1 MDVIP
6 EQLDPKIFV
15 RDRFRR
21 KGGGGHEV
29 EMATFVTLLRE
40 LCPGAAWWRMGT
52 LKWLLSGCLM
62 IATSLEAGAS
72 WAWLNREVVRLEAR
86 REVLESS
93 LELLPDSPQPQPHER
108 AGFHSGFA
116 PRADA
121 VRWVQVD
128 LGVER
133 ELEAVVVVPAMLG
146 AAEAYGFP
154 NRFRVDASND
164 PLFAD
169 SVPLLD
175 HTNDDASPVLAPWHI
190 VVHELKA
197 RYVRFTATKL
207 SPQPGMSSRF
217 IFCLGELL
225 VFSGGRNVALNSDV
239 FAPNAVETLPT
250 WSPRHLVDGTYAL
263 GLPVKAG
270 EKYSNGWHSA
280 ISTTAEVTKWV
291 QMDWGSPQRVEE
303 IRLIPAHPRDYPDR
317 FGFGFPRRF
326 KVEADARVV
335 FDSTGVDFANP
346 GDTPV
351 AIPTPGLQAREIR
364 ITATRLWE
372 RSGDFVFALAEIQ
385 AFGGGKNL
393 ALGSAV
399 RSLDETTTV
408 AWKSEHLVDGLSS
421 SGVLI
426 DESEWLS
433 GLSKRR
439 ELMAELGALTR
450 AQASALGLAQT
461 RAVWLAGLIFLG
473 GASFA
478 VVAVLHSRRVR
489 EREMETLR
497 QRISRDLHDEIGSH
511 LGSIRL
517 MSELALREGEASESL
532 DEIHRLAGEAAESMR
547 GIIWLV
553 REGDA
558 PKLTSLVEAMRQSA
572 AALLK
577 GIDWHLQA
585 PGGDDAIAAS
595 LTFHR
600 QVFLLFREAVHN
612 IAKHANATRVEI
624 ELSWQSKRFR
634 LCMVDNGRGFDVAAV
649 TAGNGLANL
658 RHRAEVIGGELGVIS
673 EPGKG
678 TRITLESALS

>member
-1 MDVIP
+1 MV
-6 EQLDPKIFV
+6 
-15 RDRFRR
+15 
-21 KGGGGHEV
+21 
-29 EMATFVTLLRE
+29 
-40 LCPGAAWWRMGT
+40 
-52 LKWLLSGCLM
+52 LKWLLLSFGM
-62 IATSLEAGAS
+62 ATTAVQAGGP
-72 WAWLNREVVRLEAR
+72 WAWLNGEIGQLQTRRQEA
-86 REVLESS
+86 EAALAV
-93 LELLPDSPQPQPHER
+93 LPDSPLPQPHER

-116 PRADA
+116 PRADG

-133 ELEAVVVVPAMLG
+133 ELDAVVVVPAMLG

-154 NRFRVDASND
+154 KRFRVDASND

-190 VVHELKA
+190 QAHRVTA

-207 SPQPGMSSRF
+207 SPQPGLGSRF

-225 VFSGGRNVALNSDV
+225 VFSGGRNVALHGDV

-250 WSPRHLVDGTYAL
+250 WSPKNLVDGTHAL

-280 ISTTAEVTKWV
+280 ISSTADATKWV
-291 QMDWGSPQRVEE
+291 QVDLGSKQRVDE

-326 KVEADARVV
+326 KVEADDQVV
-335 FDSTGVDFANP
+335 FDSTSADFANP

-351 AIPTPGLQAREIR
+351 AFPTPGLQARIIR
-364 ITATRLWE
+364 FTATRLWE
-372 RSGDFVFALAEIQ
+372 RSGDYVFALAELQ
-385 AFGGGKNL
+385 AFAGGQNL

-399 RSLDETTTV
+399 TSSDETTTH

-426 DESEWLS
+426 DEAEWLA
-433 GLSKRR
+433 GLSRRR
-439 ELMAELGALTR
+439 ELTAELATLGS
-450 AQASALGLAQT
+450 AQAAALGVAQT
-461 RAVWLAGLIFLG
+461 RAVWLSGLILFG
-473 GASFA
+473 VASFA
-478 VVAVLHSRRVR
+478 VLAAWHSRRVR
-489 EREMETLR
+489 HLEMEALR

-517 MSELALREGEASESL
+517 MSELALRDSGGDESL
-532 DEIHRLAGEAAESMR
+532 QEIHRLAGEAAESMR

-558 PKLTSLVEAMRQSA
+558 PKLISLVEAMRQSA
-572 AALLK
+572 ASLLK
-577 GIDWHLQA
+577 GVEWHLDVQDS
-585 PGGDDAIAAS
+585 DDAATAS
-595 LTFHR
+595 LEFHR
-600 QVFLLFREAVHN
+600 QVFLLFREAAHN
-612 IAKHANATRVEI
+612 IQRHAAASVVKIEVGWNAG
-624 ELSWQSKRFR
+624 QFR
-634 LCMVDNGRGFDVAAV
+634 LRTADEGCGFDVNAV

-658 RHRAEVIGGELGVIS
+658 RHRAEKLGGTLHIDSLAGQ
-673 EPGKG
+673 G
-678 TRITLESALS
+678 TRITLEARIS

>member
-1 MDVIP
+1 M
-6 EQLDPKIFV
+6 L
-15 RDRFRR
+15 
-21 KGGGGHEV
+21 
-29 EMATFVTLLRE
+29 
-40 LCPGAAWWRMGT
+40 
-52 LKWLLSGCLM
+52 LKWLMLSFG
-62 IATSLEAGAS
+62 IVATTLQAGGP
-72 WAWLNREVVRLEAR
+72 WVWLNGEIRTVEEQRQ
-86 REVLESS
+86 VLESA
-93 LELLPDSPQPQPHER
+93 LTDLPASPMPQPHER

-116 PRADA
+116 PRADG

-128 LGVER
+128 LGMER
-133 ELEAVVVVPAMLG
+133 VLDAVVVVPAMLG
-146 AAEAYGFP
+146 AVEAYGFP
-154 NRFRVDASND
+154 KRFRVDASND

-169 SVPLLD
+169 SVPLVD
-175 HTNDDASPVLAPWHI
+175 QTHDDVSPVLAPWHTAAPE
-190 VVHELKA
+190 VKA

-225 VFSGGRNVALNSDV
+225 VFSGGRNVALGCQV

-250 WSPRHLVDGTYAL
+250 WAPRHLVDGTHAL
-263 GLPVKAG
+263 GLPVKSDG
-270 EKYSNGWHSA
+270 KYSNGWHSG
-280 ISTTAEVTKWV
+280 ISSSADAVKWV
-291 QMDWGSPQRVEE
+291 QVDWGSKQQVDE

-317 FGFGFPRRF
+317 FGFGFPRCF
-326 KVEADARVV
+326 KVEADDQVV
-335 FDSTGVDFANP
+335 FDSTSAEFTNP

-351 AIPTPGLQAREIR
+351 AFPTPGLQAQTIR

-385 AFGGGKNL
+385 ALAGGKNL

-399 RSLDETTTV
+399 KSSDETTTV

-426 DESEWLS
+426 DEADWLA

-439 ELMAELGALTR
+439 ELTADLGALTS
-450 AQASALGLAQT
+450 AQAAALDVAQS
-461 RAVWLAGLIFLG
+461 RAVWLAGLILLG
-473 GASFA
+473 VASFA

-497 QRISRDLHDEIGSH
+497 HRISRDLHDEIGSH

-517 MSELALREGEASESL
+517 MSELALRDGAASESL
-532 DEIHRLAGEAAESMR
+532 DEIHRLAGEAAEAMR

-577 GIDWHLQA
+577 GIDAHLQVST
-585 PGGDDAIAAS
+585 GDDAATAS

-600 QVFLLFREAVHN
+600 QVFLLFREAAHN
-612 IAKHANATRVEI
+612 IARHANATKVEI
-624 ELSWQSKRFR
+624 EVSWQSRRFQLR
-634 LCMVDNGRGFDVAAV
+634 IQDNGCGFDVAAV
-649 TAGNGLANL
+649 ATGNGIANL
-658 RHRAEVIGGELGVIS
+658 RHRAAVIGGELHVTS

-678 TRITLESALS
+678 THITMEACLS

>member
-1 MDVIP
+1 M
-6 EQLDPKIFV
+6 
-15 RDRFRR
+15 
-21 KGGGGHEV
+21 
-29 EMATFVTLLRE
+29 M
-40 LCPGAAWWRMGT
+40 M
-52 LKWLLSGCLM
+52 LKRLLLSFGM
-62 IATSLEAGAS
+62 VAAAVQAGGP
-72 WAWLNREVVRLEAR
+72 WAWLNGEIAKGEAQR
-86 REVLESS
+86 QALES
-93 LELLPDSPQPQPHER
+93 ELAALPAFPQPQPHER

-116 PRADA
+116 PRADV

-133 ELEAVVVVPAMLG
+133 ELDAVVVVPAMLG

-154 NRFRVDASND
+154 KRFRVDASND

-175 HTNDDASPVLAPWHI
+175 YTNDDTSPMLAPWHI
-190 VVHELKA
+190 AAHDVKA

-217 IFCLGELL
+217 IFCLGEVL
-225 VFSGGRNVALNSDV
+225 VLSEGRNVALRCDV
-239 FAPNAVETLPT
+239 LAPNAVETLPT
-250 WSPRHLVDGTYAL
+250 WSPKHLVDGTHAL
-263 GLPVKAG
+263 GLPVMAG

-280 ISTTAEVTKWV
+280 ISPTADSTKWV
-291 QMDWGSPQRVEE
+291 QADLGSKQRVEE

-326 KVEADARVV
+326 KIEADEQTI
-335 FDSTGVDFANP
+335 FDSTNADFPNP

-351 AIPTPGLQAREIR
+351 AIPTPNLQAKNIR

-372 RSGDFVFALAEIQ
+372 RSGDFVFALAELQ
-385 AFGGGKNL
+385 AFAGGKNL

-399 RSLDETTTV
+399 TSSDETTTV
-408 AWKSEHLVDGLSS
+408 AWKSGHLVDGLSS

-426 DESEWLS
+426 DEAEWLA

-439 ELMAELGALTR
+439 ELTADLGTLAF
-450 AQASALGLAQT
+450 AQAAALGVAQT
-461 RAVWLAGLIFLG
+461 RAVWLAGLVLLG
-473 GASFA
+473 GVSFA
-478 VVAVLHSRRVR
+478 VGAVLHSRRIR

-517 MSELALREGEASESL
+517 MSELALREGSASESL
-532 DEIHRLAGEAAESMR
+532 DEIHRLAREAAESMR
-547 GIIWLV
+547 GIVWLV

-577 GIDWHLQA
+577 GIDTHFQVA
-585 PGGDDAIAAS
+585 TRDDATTAS

-612 IAKHANATRVEI
+612 IAKHANTTKVEI
-624 ELSWQSKRFR
+624 EVSWQSRRFHLR
-634 LCMVDNGRGFDVAAV
+634 IEDNGRGFDVAAV

-658 RHRAEVIGGELGVIS
+658 RHRAEVIGGELHVTS
-673 EPGKG
+673 EPGNG
-678 TRITLESALS
+678 TRITLEVSIS

>member
-1 MDVIP
+1 
-6 EQLDPKIFV
+6 
-15 RDRFRR
+15 
-21 KGGGGHEV
+21 
-29 EMATFVTLLRE
+29 
-40 LCPGAAWWRMGT
+40 
-52 LKWLLSGCLM
+52 
-62 IATSLEAGAS
+62 
-72 WAWLNREVVRLEAR
+72 
-86 REVLESS
+86 
-93 LELLPDSPQPQPHER
+93 
-108 AGFHSGFA
+108 
-116 PRADA
+116 
-121 VRWVQVD
+121 VQVD

-133 ELEAVVVVPAMLG
+133 ELDEVVVVPAMIG

-154 NRFRVDASND
+154 RRFRVDASND

-169 SVPLLD
+169 SMPLLD

-190 VVHELKA
+190 AAHGVKA
-197 RYVRFTATKL
+197 RFVRFTATKL
-207 SPQPGMSSRF
+207 SPQPGMSSQF

-225 VFSGGRNVALNSDV
+225 VFSGGRNVALHGDV
-239 FAPNAVETLPT
+239 LAPNAVETLPT
-250 WSPRHLVDGTYAL
+250 WSPKHLVDGTHAL

-280 ISTTAEVTKWV
+280 ISSTADATKWV
-291 QMDWGSPQRVEE
+291 QVDMGSKQRLDE

-326 KVEADARVV
+326 KVEADGQVV
-335 FDSTGVDFANP
+335 FDSTSADFANP

-351 AIPTPGLQAREIR
+351 AFPTPGLQAQVVH

-372 RSGDFVFALAEIQ
+372 RSGDFVFALAELQ
-385 AFGGGKNL
+385 AFDGGKDL
-393 ALGSAV
+393 ALGSV
-399 RSLDETTTV
+399 VTSSDETTTG

-426 DESEWLS
+426 DEAGWLA

-439 ELMAELGALTR
+439 ELMGELGTLAS
-450 AQASALGLAQT
+450 AQAAALSVAQT
-461 RAVWLAGLIFLG
+461 RTVWLAGLILLG
-473 GASFA
+473 VASFA

-517 MSELALREGEASESL
+517 MSELALREGAASESL

-558 PKLTSLVEAMRQSA
+558 PKLTSLVEAMRQGA

-577 GIDWHLQA
+577 GIDSHLQVST
-585 PGGDDAIAAS
+585 GDDAATAS

-612 IAKHANATRVEI
+612 IAKHANATKVDI
-624 ELSWQSKRFR
+624 EVSWQSRRFR
-634 LCMVDNGRGFDVAAV
+634 LCIVDNGCGFDVAAV

-658 RHRAEVIGGELGVIS
+658 RHRAEVIGGELKFTS

-678 TRITLESALS
+678 TRITLEACLS

>member
-1 MDVIP
+1 MKV
-6 EQLDPKIFV
+6 
-15 RDRFRR
+15 
-21 KGGGGHEV
+21 
-29 EMATFVTLLRE
+29 
-40 LCPGAAWWRMGT
+40 
-52 LKWLLSGCLM
+52 KWLLLSFGM
-62 IATSLEAGAS
+62 VAAAVQAGGP
-72 WAWLNREVVRLEAR
+72 WAWLNGEIGKVEAQR
-86 REVLESS
+86 QS
-93 LELLPDSPQPQPHER
+93 LDSELAALPAFPQPQPHER

-116 PRADA
+116 PRADV

-146 AAEAYGFP
+146 SAEAYGFP
-154 NRFRVDASND
+154 KRFRVDASND

-175 HTNDDASPVLAPWHI
+175 YTNDDASPVLAPWHI
-190 VVHELKA
+190 AAHDVKA

-217 IFCLGELL
+217 IFCLGEVL
-225 VFSGGRNVALNSDV
+225 VLSEGRNVALRCDV
-239 FAPNAVETLPT
+239 LAPNAVETLPT
-250 WSPRHLVDGTYAL
+250 WSPKHLVDGTHAL
-263 GLPVKAG
+263 GLPVRAG
-270 EKYSNGWHSA
+270 GKYSNGWHSA
-280 ISTTAEVTKWV
+280 ISSTTDATKWV
-291 QMDWGSPQRVEE
+291 QADLGSKQRVEE

-326 KVEADARVV
+326 KIEADEQTI
-335 FDSTGVDFANP
+335 FDSTNADFPNP

-351 AIPTPGLQAREIR
+351 AIPTPGLQARNIR

-372 RSGDFVFALAEIQ
+372 RSGDFVFALAELQ
-385 AFGGGKNL
+385 AFAGGKNL
-393 ALGSAV
+393 ALGCAV
-399 RSLDETTTV
+399 TSSDETTTV
-408 AWKSEHLVDGLSS
+408 AWKSGHLVDGLSS

-426 DESEWLS
+426 DEAEWLA

-439 ELMAELGALTR
+439 ELTADLGTLASI
-450 AQASALGLAQT
+450 QAAALGVAQT
-461 RAVWLAGLIFLG
+461 RAVWLAGLVLLG
-473 GASFA
+473 VAFFA
-478 VVAVLHSRRVR
+478 VGAVLHSRRIR
-489 EREMETLR
+489 EREMEMLR

-517 MSELALREGEASESL
+517 MSELALREGAASESL
-532 DEIHRLAGEAAESMR
+532 DEIHRLAREAAESMR
-547 GIIWLV
+547 GIVWLV

-577 GIDWHLQA
+577 GIDTHFQVTTR
-585 PGGDDAIAAS
+585 DDATTAS

-600 QVFLLFREAVHN
+600 QVFLFFREAVHN
-612 IAKHANATRVEI
+612 IAKHANTTKVEI
-624 ELSWQSKRFR
+624 EVSWQSSRFHLR
-634 LCMVDNGRGFDVAAV
+634 IEDNGRGFDVAAV

-658 RHRAEVIGGELGVIS
+658 RHRAEVIGGELHVTS

-678 TRITLESALS
+678 TRIALEVSIS

>member
-1 MDVIP
+1 MKV
-6 EQLDPKIFV
+6 
-15 RDRFRR
+15 
-21 KGGGGHEV
+21 
-29 EMATFVTLLRE
+29 
-40 LCPGAAWWRMGT
+40 
-52 LKWLLSGCLM
+52 KWLLLSFGM
-62 IATSLEAGAS
+62 VAAAVQAGGP
-72 WAWLNREVVRLEAR
+72 WAWLNGEIGKVEAQR
-86 REVLESS
+86 QS
-93 LELLPDSPQPQPHER
+93 LDSELAALPAFPQPQPHER

-116 PRADA
+116 PRADV

-146 AAEAYGFP
+146 SAEAYGFP
-154 NRFRVDASND
+154 KRFRVDASND

-175 HTNDDASPVLAPWHI
+175 YTNDDASPVLAPWHI
-190 VVHELKA
+190 AAHDVKA

-217 IFCLGELL
+217 IFCLGEVL
-225 VFSGGRNVALNSDV
+225 VLSEGRNVALRCDV
-239 FAPNAVETLPT
+239 LAPNAVETLPT
-250 WSPRHLVDGTYAL
+250 WSPKHLVDGTHAL
-263 GLPVKAG
+263 CLPVRAG
-270 EKYSNGWHSA
+270 GKYSNGWHSA
-280 ISTTAEVTKWV
+280 ISSTTDATKWV
-291 QMDWGSPQRVEE
+291 QADLGSKQRVEE

-326 KVEADARVV
+326 KIEADEQTI
-335 FDSTGVDFANP
+335 FDSTNVDFPNP

-351 AIPTPGLQAREIR
+351 AIPTPGLQARNIR

-372 RSGDFVFALAEIQ
+372 RSGDFVFALAELQ
-385 AFGGGKNL
+385 AFAGGKNL

-399 RSLDETTTV
+399 TSSDETTTV
-408 AWKSEHLVDGLSS
+408 AWKSGHLVDGLSS

-426 DESEWLS
+426 DEAEWLA

-439 ELMAELGALTR
+439 ELTADLGTLAF
-450 AQASALGLAQT
+450 AQAAALGVAQT
-461 RAVWLAGLIFLG
+461 RAVWLAGLVLLG
-473 GASFA
+473 VAFFA
-478 VVAVLHSRRVR
+478 VGAVLHSRRIR

-517 MSELALREGEASESL
+517 MSELALREGAASESL

-547 GIIWLV
+547 GIVWLV

-577 GIDWHLQA
+577 GIDTHFQVTTR
-585 PGGDDAIAAS
+585 DDATTAS

-612 IAKHANATRVEI
+612 IAKHANTTKVEI
-624 ELSWQSKRFR
+624 EVSWQSSRFHLR
-634 LCMVDNGRGFDVAAV
+634 IEDNGRGFDVAAV

-658 RHRAEVIGGELGVIS
+658 RHRAEVIGGELHVTS

-678 TRITLESALS
+678 TRIALEVNIS